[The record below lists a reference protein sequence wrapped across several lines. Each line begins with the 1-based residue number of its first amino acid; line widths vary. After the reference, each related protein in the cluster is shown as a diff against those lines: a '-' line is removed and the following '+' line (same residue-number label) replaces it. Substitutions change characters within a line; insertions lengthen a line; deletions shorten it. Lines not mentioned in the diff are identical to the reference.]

1 MKIMKRENWSEL
13 MDSAA
18 HSVLILAPWID
29 DTLIEELFSFLPPV
43 DVRIVFPRS
52 TLKEEGSRSSRYAL
66 RGVLDTNFDAEIRF
80 IEEDIPACLVVDGER
95 FYYSETY
102 ADQLEG
108 KATDGESAIA
118 YAQSVWDKSKEW
130 T

>member
-13 MDSAA
+13 MDSAGQ
-18 HSVLILAPWID
+18 SVLILAPWID
-29 DTLIEELFSFLPPV
+29 DSLIEELFSFLPPV
-43 DVRIVFPRS
+43 DVHIVFPHA
-52 TLKEEGSRSSRYAL
+52 TLREEGTRSARYAL
-66 RGVLDTNFDAEIRF
+66 RGVLDTNFDAEIRV
-80 IEEDIPACLVVDGER
+80 IEEDIPACLVVGGER

-118 YAQSVWDKSKEW
+118 YALGVWERSKEW
-130 T
+130 K